1 MRVHLRLLTSS
12 GMLCNC
18 LLELQSQA
26 VCKRISL
33 RAVILCFIAVWNAGG
48 YNRERAI
55 DSIQKDHA
63 DLICLGRHYL
73 SNPDLPRRFREH
85 AELNKYNRDTFY
97 TQSNE
102 GYIDYPFLE
111 DGVKK

>member
-1 MRVHLRLLTSS
+1 MSLAWSGSVRLCYS
-12 GMLCNC
+12 GKADQASRIPC
-18 LLELQSQA
+18 LY
-26 VCKRISL
+26 VMHC
-33 RAVILCFIAVWNAGG
+33 AGG

-55 DSIQKDHA
+55 ESVQSKHA

-97 TQSNE
+97 SQGDE

-111 DGVKK
+111 EGTKH

>member
-1 MRVHLRLLTSS
+1 MPVMHSAHVCLPCADAAGAIRHTFLH
-12 GMLCNC
+12 GC
-18 LLELQSQA
+18 LLHY
-26 VCKRISL
+26 
-33 RAVILCFIAVWNAGG
+33 AGG

-55 DSIQKDHA
+55 ESLQKDHA
-63 DLICLGRHYL
+63 DLICFGRHYL

-97 TQSNE
+97 TNDDQ

-111 DGVKK
+111 EGIKK

>member
-1 MRVHLRLLTSS
+1 MDSKAHFAVPAAVHAKHV
-12 GMLCNC
+12 LCDT
-18 LLELQSQA
+18 
-26 VCKRISL
+26 
-33 RAVILCFIAVWNAGG
+33 GG

-55 DSIQKDHA
+55 ESLKQDHA
-63 DLICLGRHYL
+63 DLICFGRHYL

-97 TQSNE
+97 TNGDE

-111 DGVKK
+111 DGVKN